1 MPPQPPNKV
10 TILKG
15 TPNQAE
21 FFFENPTN
29 PTANDIAKVKKFYGM
44 KRAHHLNSLLMSL
57 IN

>member
-29 PTANDIAKVKKFYGM
+29 PTANDIAKVKKYYGIEESASP
-44 KRAHHLNSLLMSL
+44 RS
-57 IN
+57 

>member
-1 MPPQPPNKV
+1 MPPKPPNKV

-29 PTANDIAKVKKFYGM
+29 PTENDIAKVKKFYGNS
-44 KRAHHLNSLLMSL
+44 HLELFNGGL
-57 IN
+57 